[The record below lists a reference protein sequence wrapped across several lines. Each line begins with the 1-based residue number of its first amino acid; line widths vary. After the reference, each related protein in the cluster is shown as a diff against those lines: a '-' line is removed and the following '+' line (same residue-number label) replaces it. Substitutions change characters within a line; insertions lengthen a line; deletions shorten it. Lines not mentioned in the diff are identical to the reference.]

1 MKKNILLLISSLILI
16 SCSMNNSENLSPSEN
31 TSQIS
36 TEITIEEQK
45 NQFFLNEPDFS
56 SPKRQTKEDVTFDDF
71 FNLSNTVNIK
81 IYISDNELQALED
94 AYNSFPKS
102 DIYRVA
108 DKVVISLKNYD
119 NNFEWEFKNVGI
131 RQKGNTSR
139 KHILINNKINNQN
152 HFKLSF
158 DETFDDET
166 LYSKEF
172 IQEMKTKIG
181 DEDYSEREF
190 LGLSGLDFKWNKN
203 NDSTHIKEAYAS
215 KLYQAGG
222 IISQHIGLSTISMIN
237 NNEETSFGLCNIYEP
252 ASKSLIKRNL
262 KNGKEYVNMS
272 SWSIEK
278 KGTFG
283 PASENYGDYY
293 KCSYGKNDGSYSNGA
308 DMSMNSIN
316 EKRIGVANSTGT
328 YIPVYEK
335 KTNKK
340 SNDDLLKNCIATINN
355 NDYNEISK
363 VVDLTYLAKCE
374 ALSYIVGNPDD
385 MRLNY
390 NNYYMYFRRTDGKL
404 IIIPYDIDR
413 CFGITK
419 DFNFKNGVT
428 ELQPLSKD
436 TNSGSQ
442 RNNLLLKTILSSSTN
457 QCQKDYLEMINIIQ
471 TSSWIKE
478 ETFNQFYNQAK
489 NSYKNID
496 FKQENENMSFETYIS
511 KKLNITPSID
521 NKEYDNLYIVGN
533 FNNWGNYS
541 EKDLPLY
548 KFNKIE
554 KYTYQVTININNSL
568 SNDTLEFKINSG
580 YSNYSIIDWSL
591 DETLTTLIP
600 KKSNNAKLQN
610 VKKGDKI
617 QITINTSTLKTQ
629 VEKIF

>member
-94 AYNSFPKS
+94 AYNNFPKS

-139 KHILINNKINNQN
+139 QHILINNKINNQN

-237 NNEETSFGLCNIYEP
+237 NNEETSFSLCNIYEP

-283 PASENYGDYY
+283 PAGENYGDYY

-478 ETFNQFYNQAK
+478 DTFNQFYNQAK

-554 KYTYQVTININNSL
+554 KYTYQVIININNSL